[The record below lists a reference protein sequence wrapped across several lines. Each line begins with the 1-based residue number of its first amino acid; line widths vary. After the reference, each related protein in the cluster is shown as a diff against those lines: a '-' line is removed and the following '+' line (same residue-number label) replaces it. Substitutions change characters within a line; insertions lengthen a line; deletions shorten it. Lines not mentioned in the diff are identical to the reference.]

1 MWPGAKETHAMSRQ
15 GTLHHRPS
23 AGLLLA
29 TLLACLLFMPFN
41 ASAAEQVGR
50 VLVAAGSV
58 TAEQED
64 ASARALGRRDPIYAG
79 DRIRTGPR
87 GRAQIRFQDGGMVD
101 LEANSIFEVEEYSDD
116 DDAGGSVVMSFLE
129 GAMRTITGAI
139 GGSSRDS
146 YRMNTTVATLG
157 VRGTAYSLR
166 YCDADCAQAGGEAG
180 LYGRVDDGEV
190 VVDGP
195 GGTGGFGAG
204 QFFFIPDGGAP
215 RRIVAPP
222 DGILDGDDG
231 EGADGDDDE
240 AIEDVQVRAVDS
252 DDEGEDLLDPGF
264 EQGENEDIDARPGE
278 SIDARPGESIDAAF
292 SGAFVGSSGFAVY
305 ESPGGGDVRRD
316 EDGRII
322 GAEFGDEFIDASG
335 MDHLGGMT
343 EITPDGEEDGG
354 FEVSWG
360 SWTPSGAVDD
370 GELRGFV
377 YAYTDPGNFTTAT
390 ELGAVADAVGSLQY
404 NNLHGPSALGSDGTR
419 WNVHWLRIDVDFAA
433 ADITGAGML
442 LAQTNGD
449 EFIDLNAGLFGS
461 GTVDG
466 ALNPDTTFTVTD
478 LPGTSVP
485 EPGTVGVYSGDLT
498 GRFLGQNAE
507 GALVAFDV
515 GEIEGDRRIVGTR
528 ILTSGGELDGEP
540 VDVTPE

>member
-252 DDEGEDLLDPGF
+252 DDEDGAAIEGEGEDLLDPGF
-264 EQGENEDIDARPGE
+264 EQGENED
-278 SIDARPGESIDAAF
+278 IDARPGESIDAAF

-404 NNLHGPSALGSDGTR
+404 NNLDGPSALGSDGTR
-419 WNVHWLRIDVDFAA
+419 WNVDGLRIDVDFAA
-433 ADITGAGML
+433 ADITGAVIL

-449 EFIDLNAGLFGS
+449 EVIGLNAGLFES

-478 LPGTSVP
+478 LPGT
-485 EPGTVGVYSGDLT
+485 EGVYSGDLT

-540 VDVTPE
+540 VDVIPE